1 MVKEKISPS
10 KKAIFDQK
18 RLMVFC
24 HQRGWGVRASVTFLT
39 IFFFLLKASLI
50 VLLDSQFEDVW
61 ETKVQRLDELDIKVR
76 LNL

>member
-1 MVKEKISPS
+1 M
-10 KKAIFDQK
+10 
-18 RLMVFC
+18 
-24 HQRGWGVRASVTFLT
+24 TFLT